1 MSTPEEGRNSAA
13 STLPPAE
20 PTVEMVRRIRNGD
33 TNARGELVRRYTP
46 MIRRWASGRLPSNAR
61 NLTDTDDLVQVA
73 MIRALNHI
81 DNLRLEHPGALFVY
95 LKQVVLNAI
104 KDEIRRNRA
113 RNEHVEIQADSLQV
127 EAQSPDDPEK
137 LYVDLDAYEKVLAT
151 LPKRQ
156 QRLLVMRLEFGL
168 AYDEIAQECSTT
180 ADAAR
185 MMVSR
190 AVLQLARAK
199 DQLYGK

>member
-1 MSTPEEGRNSAA
+1 MSTPEAAGNSAA
-13 STLPPAE
+13 NTLSPAE
-20 PTVEMVRRIRNGD
+20 PTVEMVRRIRGGD
-33 TNARGELVRRYTP
+33 PNACSELVRRYTP
-46 MIRRWASGRLPSNAR
+46 MIRRWASGRLPHNAR
-61 NLTDTDDLVQVA
+61 GLTDTDDLVQVA
-73 MIRALNHI
+73 LIRALNHI
-81 DNLRLEHPGALFVY
+81 GNLRLEHPGALFVY

-104 KDEIRRNRA
+104 KDEIRRNRT
-113 RNEHVEIQADSLQV
+113 RNEHVEIPVDSLKD
-127 EAQSPDDPEK
+127 EAQAQDDPEK
-137 LYVDLDAYEKVLAT
+137 LYVDMDAYEKVLAT

-168 AYDEIAQECSTT
+168 SYDEIAQECGTS

-199 DQLYGK
+199 EQLYGK